1 MIGYIQESKDSITSA
16 SPFEV
21 IGRRSMSD
29 QASVKN
35 KLSKDLLL

>member
-1 MIGYIQESKDSITSA
+1 MNGYIHESKDIITSA
-16 SPFEV
+16 GPFEV